1 MGLDYVLREQSA
13 HERLIAH
20 VLAGSDTGK
29 MYFCRFVTKTIYK
42 ALLALQH
49 QLSVF
54 TRQDKV
60 GNVNQYGNHQKFR
73 MAKLQSIEEK
83 DFAALTETLDGDFLQ
98 TYLELAPRDQE
109 LIAEQALHET
119 KAGQDAF

>member
-1 MGLDYVLREQSA
+1 MRDISGTAFSLKNNSTLNDSASDVSSYSPTDVFLSQGYLQSQSLPQNQSFFAGEEKVDEVKSMGLDYVLREQSA

-60 GNVNQYGNHQKFR
+60 GNVN
-73 MAKLQSIEEK
+73 
-83 DFAALTETLDGDFLQ
+83 
-98 TYLELAPRDQE
+98 
-109 LIAEQALHET
+109 
-119 KAGQDAF
+119 